1 VDSRARVALAG
12 KLLAMGDDEL
22 ILGHRDSEWTGH
34 APILEEDIAF
44 ANIAVDELGH
54 AKTWYTLLAE
64 LSGRDPETYPDEL
77 VFFRDAAA
85 YRSAHLVELPKGD
98 WAFSM
103 LRQYVFDAA
112 EMARLPRLAE
122 SGYRPLAEAA
132 AKIRKEEVYHYRHT
146 RAWVQRLGQ
155 GTEES
160 HSRLQSALDELWR
173 YTPQLFAVLP
183 DEAVLVEAGL
193 VPCVAPDEV
202 YAAWQELA
210 LPALREAGLAV
221 PQVSDPLAARREEH
235 SEHLAALLAE
245 MQEVARLERGVEW

>member
-64 LSGRDPETYPDEL
+64 LGGQDPLTYPDEL

-85 YRSAHLVELPKGD
+85 YRSAYLVELPKGD
-98 WAFSM
+98 WAFSL
-103 LRQYVFDAA
+103 LRQYLFDAA

-146 RAWVQRLGQ
+146 RAWVERLAL

-160 HSRLQSALDELWR
+160 RRRLQAALDGLWR
-173 YTPQLFAVLP
+173 YTPQLFAALP
-183 DEAVLVEAGL
+183 DEALLVEAGL
-193 VPCVAPDEV
+193 APNLDEV
-202 YAAWQELA
+202 YAAWQALA
-210 LPALREAGLAV
+210 LPTLKETGLTIPNVRDSVVA
-221 PQVSDPLAARREEH
+221 PREEH
-235 SEHLAALLAE
+235 SQHLPALLAE

>member
-1 VDSRARVALAG
+1 
-12 KLLAMGDDEL
+12 
-22 ILGHRDSEWTGH
+22 
-34 APILEEDIAF
+34 
-44 ANIAVDELGH
+44 VDEMGH

-64 LSGRDPETYPDEL
+64 LTGRDPETYPDEL

-98 WAFSM
+98 WAFSI
-103 LRQYVFDAA
+103 LRQYLLDAA

-146 RAWVQRLGQ
+146 RAWLERLAL

-160 HSRLQSALDELWR
+160 RRRLQAALDGLWR
-173 YTPQLFAVLP
+173 YTPQLFAALP
-183 DEAVLVEAGL
+183 GEALLVEAGL
-193 VPCVAPDEV
+193 APDLDEV

-210 LPALREAGLAV
+210 LPILQETGLTLPNV
-221 PQVSDPLAARREEH
+221 GDPVVAPREEH
-235 SEHLAALLAE
+235 SPHLPALLAE